1 MPWWQ
6 NKTTRQ
12 TVRGEKLPCITFFL
26 LFAIYFVNVLVG
38 KAKVSYGLNL
48 PHLGN
53 VAEFLLLFVA
63 CVALI
68 VAALKKEAAENKS
81 SNETKGD
88 EK

>member
-1 MPWWQ
+1 MVAEQ
-6 NKTTRQ
+6 NNKTNGKAGK
-12 TVRGEKLPCITFFL
+12 VALFTFYS
-26 LFAIYFVNVLVG
+26 LFALYFVNVLFG

-53 VAEFLLLFVA
+53 VAEFLLLSVA

-68 VAALKKEAAENKS
+68 VAALRREAAENKS
-81 SNETKGD
+81 SNEIKGD